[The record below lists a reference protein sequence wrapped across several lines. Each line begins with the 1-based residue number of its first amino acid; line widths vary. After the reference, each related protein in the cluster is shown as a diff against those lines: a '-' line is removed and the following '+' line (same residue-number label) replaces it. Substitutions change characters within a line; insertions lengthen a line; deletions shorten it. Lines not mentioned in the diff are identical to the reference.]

1 MSSWSRPPIKIV
13 PKPGYS
19 QPKTQGTFTQ
29 KTKPATVVSAYYE
42 CHSRASLETYKE
54 RLRLFLAIPFHLV
67 FFAEESLIDFIK
79 ECRQNH
85 KEKTAIIPLNRA
97 EWVANIKYP
106 ESMWLSQPDK
116 DPEKELHSVD
126 LYKLWYEK
134 KEFVLTAI
142 ELNPFEHDDF
152 VWMDAGIV
160 REPEILPLIKDSFP
174 IASRIPTDRILL
186 LQVEPFLQTDEQKFH
201 TTAITG
207 NFLKRDRIAAG
218 VIAGSIS
225 SWHKWSTIYDETMN
239 RYLEADLFIG
249 KEQTIMSTIV
259 LENKNLVS
267 LISPPKNFGRK
278 WFYSLIYLGVSDRRF
293 QVLNSFASDT
303 ITSFKSIAGIPVL

>member
-1 MSSWSRPPIKIV
+1 MSSWNRQPIKILS
-13 PKPGYS
+13 KPGYS
-19 QPKTQGTFTQ
+19 QPKTQGTFIQ

-42 CHSRASLETYKE
+42 CTSRASLETYKE
-54 RLRLFLAIPFHLV
+54 RLRLFLSIPFHLV
-67 FFAEESLIDFIK
+67 FFAEESMVDFIK
-79 ECRQNH
+79 ECRQDH
-85 KEKTAIIPLNRA
+85 KEKTAIIPLSRE

-106 ESMWLSQPDK
+106 ESMWESQPDK

-152 VWMDAGIV
+152 LWLDAGIV
-160 REPEILPLIKDSFP
+160 REPEILPLIKDDFP
-174 IASRIPTDRILL
+174 NASRIPTDRMLL
-186 LQVEPFLQTDEQKFH
+186 LQVQPFTQDDEKKYH
-201 TTAITG
+201 TITG

-218 VIAGSIS
+218 LIAGSAS
-225 SWHKWSTIYDETMN
+225 SWHKWSAIYDETMN

-249 KEQTIMSTIV
+249 KEQTIMTTMV
-259 LENKNLVS
+259 LENKDLVS
-267 LISPPKNFGRK
+267 LISPPKNFGKK

-293 QVLNSFASDT
+293 KVLTSFAADT
-303 ITSFKSIAGIPVL
+303 ITSFKSISSIPIL

>member
-1 MSSWSRPPIKIV
+1 MSSWNRQPIKILS
-13 PKPGYS
+13 KPGYS
-19 QPKTQGTFTQ
+19 QPKTQGTFIQ

-42 CHSRASLETYKE
+42 CTSRASLETYKE
-54 RLRLFLAIPFHLV
+54 RLRLFLSIPFHLV
-67 FFAEESLIDFIK
+67 FFAEESMVDFIK
-79 ECRQNH
+79 ECRQDH
-85 KEKTAIIPLNRA
+85 KEKTAIIPLSRE

-106 ESMWLSQPDK
+106 ESMWESQPDK

-152 VWMDAGIV
+152 LWLDAGIV
-160 REPEILPLIKDSFP
+160 REPEILPLIKDDFP
-174 IASRIPTDRILL
+174 NASRIPTDRMLL
-186 LQVEPFLQTDEQKFH
+186 LQVQPFTQDDEKKYH
-201 TTAITG
+201 TITG

-218 VIAGSIS
+218 LIAGSAS
-225 SWHKWSTIYDETMN
+225 SWHKWSAIYDETMN

-249 KEQTIMSTIV
+249 KEQTIMSTMV
-259 LENKNLVS
+259 LENKDLVS
-267 LISPPKNFGRK
+267 LISPPKNFGKK

-293 QVLNSFASDT
+293 KVLTSFAADT
-303 ITSFKSIAGIPVL
+303 ITSFKSISSIPIL